1 MRLTHL
7 TLRNWRNFK
16 QADFDMQ
23 DRMFV
28 IGPNASGKS
37 NLLDALRFL
46 RQVASPGGGFQNA
59 VMTRGGM
66 SRVRCL
72 AARNFNHGHAT
83 VGVSI
88 GDDERPT
95 RWLYQITFTAESR
108 GRHRP
113 ILRSETVERDGETV
127 LRRPTT
133 EDTDDPERMTQT
145 HLEQVNANRDFR
157 EIVDYLGS
165 IRYLHLVPQLIRE
178 PDRGGDRSDDPYGA
192 DFLLR
197 MAKTRAPT
205 RTRRLH
211 RISQSLK
218 AAVPQ
223 LDQLD
228 LVQDEIG
235 HWHLQARYEHW
246 RPQPARQNEQDLSDG
261 TLRLIGLLWSAPKAW
276 RDAGPVLLEEPELSL
291 HCVGGTAASD
301 DPPPDHAVTAVRS
314 VSAGRTLRTSCRTQG
329 RCCWK
334 KAGAVPALV
343 GPGTVRQLPTILHR
357 IRSAGGPQVLLTT
370 HATDILQDPGLG
382 KDEVVLLTPEA
393 EGTVAE
399 AASSIPDIQALLD
412 AGNSLADILA
422 PENRAAGGARSPQ
435 PSHVRM
441 TVDAPA
447 GSPRSR
453 APRGAPKGRHGVHP
467 VSNALSQVSA
477 AWSQVGSGRPS
488 VFETRC
494 HSGGM
499 LRVW

>member
-46 RQVASPGGGFQNA
+46 RQVASPGGGFQDA
-59 VMTRGGM
+59 VLTRGGM

-72 AARNFNHGHAT
+72 AARNFNHGHVT
-83 VGVSI
+83 MRVTI
-88 GDDERPT
+88 GDDERPA
-95 RWLYQITFTAESR
+95 RWSYQITFTAESR

-178 PDRGGDRSDDPYGA
+178 PDRGGDRSDDPFGT

-197 MAKTRAPT
+197 MAKTPVKTRA
-205 RTRRLH
+205 RRLH
-211 RISQSLK
+211 RISQSLR

-223 LDQLD
+223 LDQLK

-246 RPQPARQNEQDLSDG
+246 RPQPARQNEQDFSDG
-261 TLRLIGLLWSAPKAW
+261 TLRLIGLLWSLLEGG
-276 RDAGPVLLEEPELSL
+276 RNAGPVLLEEPELSL
-291 HCVGGTAASD
+291 HS
-301 DPPPDHAVTAVRS
+301 S
-314 VSAGRTLRTSCRTQG
+314 V
-329 RCCWK
+329 
-334 KAGAVPALV
+334 
-343 GPGTVRQLPTILHR
+343 VRQLPTILHR

-370 HATDILQDPGLG
+370 HASDILQDPGLG

-393 EGTVAE
+393 EGTEAE
-399 AASSIPDIQALLD
+399 AAGSIPDIQALLD
-412 AGNSLADILA
+412 AGMSLADILA
-422 PENRAAGGARSPQ
+422 PRTAPPEVHDLPNRL
-435 PSHVRM
+435 
-441 TVDAPA
+441 APA
-447 GSPRSR
+447 
-453 APRGAPKGRHGVHP
+453 
-467 VSNALSQVSA
+467 
-477 AWSQVGSGRPS
+477 
-488 VFETRC
+488 
-494 HSGGM
+494 
-499 LRVW
+499 